1 MRDQWSASNLGHA
14 LIATI
19 PCDNIAKHGPP
30 ITCPANVTSG
40 EEWNM
45 ARNNC
50 DSRLSWETGANTGWR
65 APCNAFI
72 SPDSYIS
79 TDNLTGEPM
88 PESRFSP
95 PWYKETGLQ
104 TTVFE
109 PFRGCNRSQSRYL
122 IGSETNVSSHSP
134 IPAQQPRGPFEGGA
148 EESWYPNTRD
158 IMPIRGAHLQEQ
170 YPPGPSFD
178 LPELIPSSVAVGLSS
193 IPETVSPSF
202 PGFPRVQQV
211 EEASLALPTESPML
225 SPPWDSLATIPAKAH
240 IADIRSRSLHQQLSL
255 PIPIQNIESLVP
267 PWLYN
272 AMGYQGTEVKPFGNV
287 GANSQELSLDV
298 TVPEDQVEH
307 GHLT

>member
-1 MRDQWSASNLGHA
+1 M
-14 LIATI
+14 
-19 PCDNIAKHGPP
+19 
-30 ITCPANVTSG
+30 
-40 EEWNM
+40 
-45 ARNNC
+45 
-50 DSRLSWETGANTGWR
+50 
-65 APCNAFI
+65 
-72 SPDSYIS
+72 S

-88 PESRFSP
+88 PDPWFSP

-104 TTVFE
+104 TTLFE
-109 PFRGCNRSQSRYL
+109 PFRGWDRSQSRYL

-240 IADIRSRSLHQQLSL
+240 IADIRSRSLHQQPSS
-255 PIPIQNIESLVP
+255 PIPIQNIEALVP